1 MAVGAAKHMWRCE
14 EACAADAAVADCAA
28 SAAVPTHAARRTRA
42 RRNRHSTA
50 AGAFIAE
57 ADLRGGGRWGGGRKR
72 KEQEQEHT
80 LMSPPMRKFFFRS
93 GKRGLGFSFLPP
105 LAAVVAFFTMV
116 CDTVGMNFGRL
127 IASRERR
134 RILGFLFCIVLLR
147 IEENQKKAL

>member
-57 ADLRGGGRWGGGRKR
+57 ADLRGGGREGGRKR

>member
-57 ADLRGGGRWGGGRKR
+57 ADLRGGGREGGREEEKR
-72 KEQEQEHT
+72 T
-80 LMSPPMRKFFFRS
+80 RTRTYPDV
-93 GKRGLGFSFLPP
+93 
-105 LAAVVAFFTMV
+105 AADA
-116 CDTVGMNFGRL
+116 
-127 IASRERR
+127 E
-134 RILGFLFCIVLLR
+134 VLLPLR
-147 IEENQKKAL
+147 EEGVGLLFFAALGSGCRLLHHGVRYCRNELWATDSQS